1 MMSDRRFWL
10 GWAVALAVLTAAAA
24 WGISQWNLARY
35 SQLVADRL
43 VLLGELRRGALQGY
57 LDTASSELRFW
68 STSPG
73 LSKMTL
79 HTLGNCAGPILRTI
93 PTHRDSVPNCCRQR
107 AATTACCT
115 QSCTRWPASS

>member
-10 GWAVALAVLTAAAA
+10 GWAVALAVVTAVAA
-24 WGISQWNLARY
+24 WGISQWNLSRY

-73 LSKMTL
+73 LLEMHGRLVQEWIVDDDLSRL
-79 HTLGNCAGPILRTI
+79 
-93 PTHRDSVPNCCRQR
+93 S
-107 AATTACCT
+107 
-115 QSCTRWPASS
+115 